1 MSSRPARRGSPAP
14 LYIVCSLLR
23 GVGKTLLA
31 RLLIELHLIDGRDVA
46 AFDLAD
52 EGPQLADY
60 LSGIVTIAD
69 IGDPRG
75 EMALFDRILAGNGAV
90 TVIDLPHRALRSFF
104 AITQK
109 IGFFQEARRGG
120 IEPLILF
127 IVGQDPTSAKVYA
140 LLRRWLTAASLLPVR
155 NKSEVR
161 AQAAAATGD
170 ASMDGLD
177 IAPLDFALRA
187 QIDQLSFSFRALWQG
202 DATYLAAAVEDDLL
216 DWTGHAFVQ
225 LGKLERFLGSEGAP
239 LGAAAARSSALV
251 HRRRARRAAHW
262 RRGPPEVAIDR
273 SGNAIIA
280 MLEQA
285 GSRIAAAQVR
295 IGELMTEVESTHERA
310 IRAEAWLH
318 LLESEIV
325 DRLVV
330 PPQGS

>member
-1 MSSRPARRGSPAP
+1 
-14 LYIVCSLLR
+14 
-23 GVGKTLLA
+23 
-31 RLLIELHLIDGRDVA
+31 
-46 AFDLAD
+46 
-52 EGPQLADY
+52 
-60 LSGIVTIAD
+60 
-69 IGDPRG
+69 
-75 EMALFDRILAGNGAV
+75 
-90 TVIDLPHRALRSFF
+90 
-104 AITQK
+104 
-109 IGFFQEARRGG
+109 
-120 IEPLILF
+120 
-127 IVGQDPTSAKVYA
+127 
-140 LLRRWLTAASLLPVR
+140 
-155 NKSEVR
+155 
-161 AQAAAATGD
+161 
-170 ASMDGLD
+170 
-177 IAPLDFALRA
+177 
-187 QIDQLSFSFRALWQG
+187 
-202 DATYLAAAVEDDLL
+202 VEDDLL